1 MNHAWSTLAYSQLVP
16 AVPAQ
21 VQPPSAA
28 AASWRRRNS
37 AAVTNHT
44 SVTDPGTAAHHG
56 LHPSPRQNS
65 PSSSCI
71 QPCTPPAGRYM
82 PPPNRGWRRGRHRTR
97 HAQRSTPL
105 ATVPASSARR
115 CLPLTLHH
123 DQPALPCCLR
133 RLTSRRR
140 ARAAPATD
148 IDGRNPK
155 CPHFEITTIGLTGL
169 VSHRRRF
176 NNMFPRAP
184 RTLRFRF
191 GIRAQYCCFRSPRH
205 GLPRLR
211 LLLAHHHRGT
221 PVRDGG
227 RRCWHDCTS
236 TVSCCR
242 CSECVGSRRV
252 RRRRYA
258 AGAHRRE

>member
-97 HAQRSTPL
+97 HAQRSTSL

-140 ARAAPATD
+140 SLQKARSASY
-148 IDGRNPK
+148 G
-155 CPHFEITTIGLTGL
+155 
-169 VSHRRRF
+169 HRRPESEMSTFRDHYHWF
-176 NNMFPRAP
+176 DWFGVAPPAIQQHVSTRAKN
-184 RTLRFRF
+184 
-191 GIRAQYCCFRSPRH
+191 
-205 GLPRLR
+205 
-211 LLLAHHHRGT
+211 LAI
-221 PVRDGG
+221 PVRNS
-227 RRCWHDCTS
+227 CTVLLFPLS
-236 TVSCCR
+236 
-242 CSECVGSRRV
+242 
-252 RRRRYA
+252 
-258 AGAHRRE
+258 